1 MVLFFFFFGFLG
13 ISCFCSRHTFSMES
27 SLQARLRP
35 GLSIKIQRSNGLI
48 HSANIR
54 TVNPEN
60 SCVSVEWIEGG
71 ITKGKEIDI
80 EDVAAINPELLQI
93 LPLHPK
99 DNLPLQENVTVQK
112 QKRKSFNSRIPAP
125 REGRRGRSTRMS
137 SLAEVAHQENEM
149 EVEMPAPANSHK
161 SFSAFARPPR
171 PSCSAVA
178 EIPLTMVS
186 EEMEEQV
193 RSSRASSSANHVNSV
208 RRKSCAVKESERMK
222 NKQEEKK
229 TQKSEMRIRRAQEAD
244 NNFPNWE
251 FAQMIKEFRTT
262 LECHPLTVTDP
273 IDDHRICVCVRKRP
287 LNKQELTKK
296 EIDMISIPSK
306 SLLLVHEPKLK
317 VDLTKYLENQAF
329 CFDFVFDEKASNE
342 VVYRFTARPLVQ
354 TIFEG
359 GKATCFAYGQTGSGK
374 THTMGGDLTGKA
386 HNTSKGI
393 YAMAS
398 RDVFLLKNQ
407 PRYRSLGLEVYVTFF
422 EIYNGKLFDLLNK
435 KAKLRVLED
444 GKQQVQVVG
453 LQEHLV
459 NSADDVIKKIEMGSA
474 CRTSGQTFANS
485 NSSRSHACFQIL
497 LRTKGRVYGKFSLVD
512 LAGNERGADTS
523 SADRQTRMESAEI
536 NKSLLA
542 LKECIRALGQN
553 KAHTPFRESKLT
565 QVLRDS
571 FIGENSRTC
580 MIAMISPGISSCE
593 YTLNTLRYADRVK
606 ELSPNT
612 GSSGEQAIQM
622 ETEETESSMGV
633 LMSNNLSKE
642 EDELSLQ
649 MTSFNEA
656 VTQIREL
663 EEQAMEEL
671 KEIIQQ
677 SPSWVE
683 LFEMSEQPDYDLETF
698 VNKAEST
705 LVQQA
710 KSIST
715 LQDTIKALRLAMQLE
730 EQASRQMSCKK
741 RHQ

>member
-1 MVLFFFFFGFLG
+1 M
-13 ISCFCSRHTFSMES
+13 
-27 SLQARLRP
+27 
-35 GLSIKIQRSNGLI
+35 
-48 HSANIR
+48 SA
-54 TVNPEN
+54 
-60 SCVSVEWIEGG
+60 
-71 ITKGKEIDI
+71 
-80 EDVAAINPELLQI
+80 
-93 LPLHPK
+93 
-99 DNLPLQENVTVQK
+99 
-112 QKRKSFNSRIPAP
+112 
-125 REGRRGRSTRMS
+125 
-137 SLAEVAHQENEM
+137 LAEVPVAHQENEM

-161 SFSAFARPPR
+161 SFSA
-171 PSCSAVA
+171 
-178 EIPLTMVS
+178 
-186 EEMEEQV
+186 
-193 RSSRASSSANHVNSV
+193 SV
-208 RRKSCAVKESERMK
+208 RRKSCAVKEIERMK
-222 NKQEEKK
+222 NKREEKK
-229 TQKSEMRIRRAQEAD
+229 TQNSEMKIRRAQEFD

-251 FAQMIKEFRTT
+251 FARMIKEFRTT

-273 IDDHRICVCVRKRP
+273 IDEHRICVCVRKRP

-329 CFDFVFDEKASNE
+329 CFDFVFDEMATNE

-393 YAMAS
+393 YSMAS

-497 LRTKGRVYGKFSLVD
+497 LKTKGRVYGKFSLVD

-606 ELSPNT
+606 ELSPHT
-612 GSSGEQAIQM
+612 GSGGEQAIQM

-642 EDELSLQ
+642 EDDLSSQ
-649 MTSFNEA
+649 MSSFNEA

-663 EEQAMEEL
+663 EERAMEEL

-677 SPSWVE
+677 DPSWVE

-710 KSIST
+710 KNISS